1 MPILTAVAS
10 AVVGAAFAVWAIRLC
25 VVDFREHRLP
35 DVWVLP
41 AYPVALAWVGWQHPG
56 SSLEVLGAAALTVAT
71 AYVLH
76 RLTGL
81 GLGDVKLIGVCVILL
96 APSGALATA
105 FVCIAMVGGVHA
117 LIHAAIVRDLRS
129 DIPFG
134 PAILTGTALGM
145 LTSI

>member
-1 MPILTAVAS
+1 MFTLSVS
-10 AVVGAAFAVWAIRLC
+10 VAVVAWVTFTVWAVWLC

-41 AYPVALAWVGWQHPG
+41 AYPVALAWSGWLHPG
-56 SSLEVLGAAALTVAT
+56 TSLDVCGAAALTMAA

-81 GLGDVKLIGVCVILL
+81 GLGDVKLIGVCVILVAPTGEL
-96 APSGALATA
+96 ASA
-105 FVCIAMVGGVHA
+105 FVAIALIGGIHA

-134 PAILTGTALGM
+134 PAILTGTALT
-145 LTSI
+145 LLASI